1 VIAEDQRLVKKVSL
15 TVNGHPVQVV
25 ADPKQTVLLDLV
37 REDLGL
43 TGTKQS
49 CDRKGQCGTCMVL
62 VDGKAVLSCV
72 TKVAPLEGADVTT
85 IEGLGT
91 PDQPHLI
98 QQAFVLAGAVQCGF
112 CIPGMIVTAKELLDA
127 NPDPTRA
134 EIKRALRRN
143 LCRCTGYVKII
154 DAVQLAGRFLRG
166 EIAPADLLP
175 GPDAPPIGVSHPRP
189 SAMAKACGSAAFG
202 ADIRMPGALEVAV
215 VRSSYAHAVIRGI
228 DATAAE
234 AMPGVAGV
242 MTARDILGTNRL
254 KYTVADRPVLCDDKV
269 RTLGDA
275 VAIVAAETK
284 EQALAAV
291 EAVVVDYEPLPVLA
305 SPDDALA
312 EDAPRVHPDTPNLC
326 HSQPI
331 IKGDAAS
338 AFAAAAATVEARFR
352 TQINHQAPL
361 EPEVS
366 LAYMEG
372 EGEDAELV
380 VIGRSINIH
389 LAMASLQA
397 ALGWEAIRYEEAF
410 SGGQFGIKVEV
421 ITEGIAAAAALH
433 FRRPVRYVPS
443 LAESMLVTSKR
454 HPFDM
459 GIRLAADANGRLTA
473 LGMDI
478 TVDNGAYM
486 SLGIVILNRALH
498 MLTSSYYVPNIDVTS
513 RLVYT
518 NNPWGSA
525 ARGAGPPQ
533 THYAV
538 ECAID
543 MLAEKMGIDPLE
555 FRRRNSLKPGE
566 TKATGHVVREWPF
579 PGLCDA
585 IRPAYEEAHRAAAAH
600 AAEDPGNR
608 VRRGVGLGAAAF
620 GIAMPGDK
628 SIAAVELDPDDGATV
643 YVAAA
648 DPGEG
653 NDSMLNQLV
662 AHVLDLP
669 LAKVRL
675 RTRST
680 ADTTASG
687 PASGSRV
694 TYMIGGA
701 AGDAAQQLRAA
712 MEEEGART
720 HAAFVASRRPTRYVG
735 RRTTLETA
743 PLDPET
749 GQGPSFE
756 VQVFSVQMA
765 EVEVD
770 VETGEVRVLRLTSAA
785 DPGRVIHPQNVEG
798 QLQGGMDMGAG
809 FALREE
815 FVAGKTKDWVTFKF
829 PSIRYAMD
837 LQSIVVETPRE
848 LGTLGSVG
856 IGEMAMVSTAPA
868 IINAIRDACGAM
880 VFELPARP
888 ERVLAALA
896 AAGARAPAVAGTRSL
911 ASAGAPSTA
920 PADAR
925 PTVGAR

>member
-1 VIAEDQRLVKKVSL
+1 VKKVAL
-15 TVNGHPVQVV
+15 TVNAHPVQVV
-25 ADPKQTVLLDLV
+25 VDEKQAVLLDLV

-62 VDGKAVLSCV
+62 VNGKAVLSCI
-72 TKVAPLEGADVTT
+72 TKVAALEGAEVTT

-91 PDQPHLI
+91 PDRPNLV

-112 CIPGMIVTAKELLDA
+112 CIPGMIVTATELLEA
-127 NPDPTRA
+127 NPAPTRA
-134 EIKRALRRN
+134 EIGRALRRN

-175 GPDAPPIGVSHPRP
+175 GPDAPPLGVSHPRP
-189 SAMAKACGSAAFG
+189 SALAKACGTAAFG
-202 ADIRMPGALEVAV
+202 ADIRMPGALEIAV
-215 VRSSYAHAVIRGI
+215 VRSPHAHAVIRGI
-228 DATAAE
+228 DTAAAA

-242 MTARDILGTNRL
+242 MTAADIKGTNRI
-254 KYTVADRPVLCDDKV
+254 KYTVADRPIQCDDTV

-291 EAVVVDYEPLPVLA
+291 DAVIVDYEPLPVLA
-305 SPDDALA
+305 SPEAALA
-312 EDAPRVHPDTPNLC
+312 DGAPQIHPDLPNLC
-326 HSQPI
+326 YSQPI
-331 IKGDAAS
+331 VKGDVAS
-338 AFAAAAATVEARFR
+338 AFASAAAVVEGRFR

-366 LAYMEG
+366 LAYLEG

-389 LAMASLQA
+389 LALASLQA

-443 LAESMLVTSKR
+443 LAESMLATSKR

-459 GIRLAADANGRLTA
+459 GIRLAANAEGRLTA
-473 LGMDI
+473 LDMDI

-498 MLTSSYYVPNIDVTS
+498 MLTSSYFVPNIHVTS

-543 MLAEKMGIDPLE
+543 LLAEKMGIDPLE
-555 FRRRNSLKPGE
+555 FRRRNSLRPGD
-566 TKATGHVVREWPF
+566 TKATGHVVKEWPF
-579 PGLCDA
+579 PGLCDVL
-585 IRPAYEEAHRAAAAH
+585 RPKYEEARRAAAAH
-600 AAEDPGNR
+600 TGDG

-628 SIAAVELDPDDGATV
+628 SVAAIELDPDDGVTV

-653 NDSMLNQLV
+653 NDSMLTQLV
-662 AHVLDLP
+662 ASVLELP

-701 AGDAAQQLRAA
+701 AVDAAQQLRAA
-712 MEEEGART
+712 MDEAGART
-720 HAAFVASRRPTRYVG
+720 HAAFVAAGRPARYVG

-743 PLDPET
+743 PLDPVT

-765 EVEVD
+765 EVEVNTA
-770 VETGEVRVLRLTSAA
+770 TGEVKVVRLTSAA
-785 DPGRVIHPQNVEG
+785 DPGRVIHPLNVEG
-798 QLQGGMDMGAG
+798 QLEGGMDMGAG

-815 FVAGKTKDWVTFKF
+815 YVAGKTKDWVTFKF
-829 PSIRYAMD
+829 PNIRHAMD
-837 LQSIVVETPRE
+837 LETILVETPRE

-868 IINAIRDACGAM
+868 IVNAIRDACGAM
-880 VFELPARP
+880 VYELPATP
-888 ERVLAALA
+888 ERVRAALA
-896 AAGARAPAVAGTRSL
+896 AVDAKADGVAAGRHG
-911 ASAGAPSTA
+911 GM
-920 PADAR
+920 
-925 PTVGAR
+925 

>member
-1 VIAEDQRLVKKVSL
+1 MKKVAL
-15 TVNGHPVQVV
+15 TVNAHPVQVV
-25 ADPKQTVLLDLV
+25 VDEKQAVLLDLV

-62 VDGKAVLSCV
+62 VNGKAVLSCI
-72 TKVAPLEGADVTT
+72 TKVAALEGAEVTT

-91 PDQPHLI
+91 PDRPNLV

-112 CIPGMIVTAKELLDA
+112 CIPGMIVTATELLEA
-127 NPDPTRA
+127 NPAPTRA
-134 EIKRALRRN
+134 EIGRALRRN

-175 GPDAPPIGVSHPRP
+175 GPDAPPLGVSHPRP
-189 SAMAKACGSAAFG
+189 SALAKACGTAAFG
-202 ADIRMPGALEVAV
+202 ADIRMPGALEIAV
-215 VRSSYAHAVIRGI
+215 VRSPHAHAVIRGI
-228 DATAAE
+228 DTAAAA

-242 MTARDILGTNRL
+242 MTAADIKGTNRI
-254 KYTVADRPVLCDDKV
+254 KYTVADRPILCDDTV

-291 EAVVVDYEPLPVLA
+291 DAVVVDYELLPVLA
-305 SPDDALA
+305 SPEAALA
-312 EDAPRVHPDTPNLC
+312 DGAPQIHPDLPNLC
-326 HSQPI
+326 YSQPI
-331 IKGDAAS
+331 VKGDVAS
-338 AFAAAAATVEARFR
+338 AFASAAAVVEGRFR

-366 LAYMEG
+366 LAYLEG

-389 LAMASLQA
+389 LALASLQA

-443 LAESMLVTSKR
+443 LAESMLATSKR

-459 GIRLAADANGRLTA
+459 GIRLAANAEGRLTA
-473 LGMDI
+473 LDMDI

-498 MLTSSYYVPNIDVTS
+498 MLTSSYFVPNIHVTS

-543 MLAEKMGIDPLE
+543 LLAEKMGIDPLE
-555 FRRRNSLKPGE
+555 FRRRNSLRPGD
-566 TKATGHVVREWPF
+566 TKATGHVVKEWPF
-579 PGLCDA
+579 PGLCDVL
-585 IRPAYEEAHRAAAAH
+585 RPKYEEARRAAAAH
-600 AAEDPGNR
+600 TGDG

-628 SIAAVELDPDDGATV
+628 SVAAIELDPDDGVTV

-653 NDSMLNQLV
+653 NDSMLTQLV
-662 AHVLDLP
+662 ASVLELP

-701 AGDAAQQLRAA
+701 AVDAAQQLRAA
-712 MEEEGART
+712 MDEEGART
-720 HAAFVASRRPTRYVG
+720 HAAFVAAGRPARYVG

-743 PLDPET
+743 PLDPVT

-765 EVEVD
+765 EVEVNTA
-770 VETGEVRVLRLTSAA
+770 TGEVKVVRLTSAA
-785 DPGRVIHPQNVEG
+785 DPGRVIHPLNVEG
-798 QLQGGMDMGAG
+798 QLEGGMDMGAG

-815 FVAGKTKDWVTFKF
+815 YVAGKTKDWVTFKF
-829 PSIRYAMD
+829 PNIRHAMD
-837 LQSIVVETPRE
+837 LDTILVETPRE

-868 IINAIRDACGAM
+868 IVNAIRDACGAM
-880 VFELPARP
+880 VYELPATP
-888 ERVLAALA
+888 ERVRAALA
-896 AAGARAPAVAGTRSL
+896 AVDAKADGVAAGRHG
-911 ASAGAPSTA
+911 GM
-920 PADAR
+920 
-925 PTVGAR
+925 

>member
-1 VIAEDQRLVKKVSL
+1 VKKVAL
-15 TVNGHPVQVV
+15 TVNAHPVQVV
-25 ADPKQTVLLDLV
+25 VDEKQAVLLDLV

-62 VDGKAVLSCV
+62 VNGKAVLSCI
-72 TKVAPLEGADVTT
+72 TKVAALEGAEVTT

-91 PDQPHLI
+91 PDRPNLV

-112 CIPGMIVTAKELLDA
+112 CIPGMIVTATELLEA
-127 NPDPTRA
+127 NPAPTRA
-134 EIKRALRRN
+134 EIGRALRRN

-175 GPDAPPIGVSHPRP
+175 GPDAPPLGVSHPRP
-189 SAMAKACGSAAFG
+189 SALAKACGTAAFG
-202 ADIRMPGALEVAV
+202 ADIRMPGALEIAV
-215 VRSSYAHAVIRGI
+215 VRSPHAHAVIRGI
-228 DATAAE
+228 DTAAAA

-242 MTARDILGTNRL
+242 MTAADIKGTNRI
-254 KYTVADRPVLCDDKV
+254 KYTVADRPILCDDTV

-291 EAVVVDYEPLPVLA
+291 DAVVVDYELLPVLA
-305 SPDDALA
+305 SPEAALA
-312 EDAPRVHPDTPNLC
+312 DGAPQIHPDLPNLC
-326 HSQPI
+326 YSQPI
-331 IKGDAAS
+331 VKGDVAS
-338 AFAAAAATVEARFR
+338 AFASAAAVVEGRFR

-366 LAYMEG
+366 LAYLEG

-389 LAMASLQA
+389 LALASLQA

-443 LAESMLVTSKR
+443 LAESMLATSKR

-459 GIRLAADANGRLTA
+459 GIRLAANAEGRLTA
-473 LGMDI
+473 LDMDI

-498 MLTSSYYVPNIDVTS
+498 MLTSSYFVPNIHVTS

-543 MLAEKMGIDPLE
+543 LLAEKMGIDPLE
-555 FRRRNSLKPGE
+555 LRRRNSLRPGD
-566 TKATGHVVREWPF
+566 TKATGHVVKEWPF

-585 IRPAYEEAHRAAAAH
+585 LRPKYEEARRAAAAH
-600 AAEDPGNR
+600 TGDG

-628 SIAAVELDPDDGATV
+628 SVAAIELDPDDGVTV

-653 NDSMLNQLV
+653 NDSMLTQLV
-662 AHVLDLP
+662 ASVLELP

-701 AGDAAQQLRAA
+701 AVDAAQQLRAA
-712 MEEEGART
+712 MDEKGART
-720 HAAFVASRRPTRYVG
+720 HAAFVAAGRPARYVG

-743 PLDPET
+743 PLDPVT

-765 EVEVD
+765 EVEVNTA
-770 VETGEVRVLRLTSAA
+770 TGEVKVVRLTSAA
-785 DPGRVIHPQNVEG
+785 DPGRVIHPLNVEG
-798 QLQGGMDMGAG
+798 QLEGGMDMGAG

-815 FVAGKTKDWVTFKF
+815 YVAGKTKDWVTFKF
-829 PSIRYAMD
+829 PNIRHAMD
-837 LQSIVVETPRE
+837 LETILVETPRE

-868 IINAIRDACGAM
+868 IVNAIRDACGAM
-880 VFELPARP
+880 VYELPATP
-888 ERVLAALA
+888 ERVRAALA
-896 AAGARAPAVAGTRSL
+896 AVDAKADGVAAGRHG
-911 ASAGAPSTA
+911 GM
-920 PADAR
+920 
-925 PTVGAR
+925 

>member
-1 VIAEDQRLVKKVSL
+1 VKKVAL
-15 TVNGHPVQVV
+15 TVNAHPVQVV
-25 ADPKQTVLLDLV
+25 VDEKQAVLLDLV

-62 VDGKAVLSCV
+62 VNGKAVLSCI
-72 TKVAPLEGADVTT
+72 TKVAALEGAEVTT

-91 PDQPHLI
+91 PDRPNLV

-112 CIPGMIVTAKELLDA
+112 CIPGMIVTATELLEA
-127 NPDPTRA
+127 NPAPTRA
-134 EIKRALRRN
+134 EIGRALRRN

-175 GPDAPPIGVSHPRP
+175 GPDAPPLGVSHPRP
-189 SAMAKACGSAAFG
+189 SALAKACGTAAFG
-202 ADIRMPGALEVAV
+202 ADIRMPGALEIAV
-215 VRSSYAHAVIRGI
+215 VRSPHAHAVIRGI
-228 DATAAE
+228 DTAAAA

-242 MTARDILGTNRL
+242 MTAADIKGTNRI
-254 KYTVADRPVLCDDKV
+254 KYTVADRPILCDDTV

-291 EAVVVDYEPLPVLA
+291 DAVVVDYELLPVLA
-305 SPDDALA
+305 SPEAALA
-312 EDAPRVHPDTPNLC
+312 DGAPQIHPDLPNLC
-326 HSQPI
+326 YSQPI
-331 IKGDAAS
+331 VKGDVAS
-338 AFAAAAATVEARFR
+338 AFASAAAVVEGRFR

-366 LAYMEG
+366 LAYLEG

-389 LAMASLQA
+389 LALASLQA

-443 LAESMLVTSKR
+443 LAESMLATSKR

-459 GIRLAADANGRLTA
+459 GIRLAANAEGRLTA
-473 LGMDI
+473 LDMDI

-498 MLTSSYYVPNIDVTS
+498 MLTSSYFVPNIHVTS

-543 MLAEKMGIDPLE
+543 LLAEKMGIDPLE
-555 FRRRNSLKPGE
+555 FRRRNSLRPGD
-566 TKATGHVVREWPF
+566 TKATGHVVKEWPF

-585 IRPAYEEAHRAAAAH
+585 LRPKYEEARRAAAAH
-600 AAEDPGNR
+600 TGDG

-628 SIAAVELDPDDGATV
+628 SVAAIELDPDDGVTV

-653 NDSMLNQLV
+653 NDSMLTQLV
-662 AHVLDLP
+662 ASVLELP

-701 AGDAAQQLRAA
+701 AVDAAQQLRAA
-712 MEEEGART
+712 MDEEGART
-720 HAAFVASRRPTRYVG
+720 HAAFVAAGRPARYVG

-743 PLDPET
+743 PLDPVT

-765 EVEVD
+765 EVEVNTA
-770 VETGEVRVLRLTSAA
+770 TGEVKVVRLTSAA
-785 DPGRVIHPQNVEG
+785 DPGRVIHPLNVEG
-798 QLQGGMDMGAG
+798 QLEGGMDMGAG

-815 FVAGKTKDWVTFKF
+815 YVAGKTKDWVTFKF
-829 PSIRYAMD
+829 PNIRHAMD
-837 LQSIVVETPRE
+837 LDTILVETPRE

-868 IINAIRDACGAM
+868 IVNAIRDACGAM
-880 VFELPARP
+880 VYELPATP
-888 ERVLAALA
+888 ERVRAALA
-896 AAGARAPAVAGTRSL
+896 AVDAKADGVAAGRHG
-911 ASAGAPSTA
+911 GM
-920 PADAR
+920 
-925 PTVGAR
+925 

>member
-1 VIAEDQRLVKKVSL
+1 MKKVAL
-15 TVNGHPVQVV
+15 TVNAHPVQVV
-25 ADPKQTVLLDLV
+25 VDEKQAVLLDLV

-62 VDGKAVLSCV
+62 VNGKAVLSCI
-72 TKVAPLEGADVTT
+72 TKVAALEGAEVTT

-91 PDQPHLI
+91 PDRPNLV

-112 CIPGMIVTAKELLDA
+112 CIPGMIVTATELLEA
-127 NPDPTRA
+127 NPAPTRA
-134 EIKRALRRN
+134 EIGRALRRN

-175 GPDAPPIGVSHPRP
+175 GPDAPPLGVSHPRP
-189 SAMAKACGSAAFG
+189 SALAKACGTAAFG
-202 ADIRMPGALEVAV
+202 ADIRMPGALEIAV
-215 VRSSYAHAVIRGI
+215 VRSPHAHAVIRGI
-228 DATAAE
+228 DTAAAA

-242 MTARDILGTNRL
+242 MTAADIKGTNRI
-254 KYTVADRPVLCDDKV
+254 KYTVADRPILCDDTV

-291 EAVVVDYEPLPVLA
+291 DAVIVDYEPLPVLA
-305 SPDDALA
+305 SPEAALA
-312 EDAPRVHPDTPNLC
+312 DGAPQIHPDLPNLC
-326 HSQPI
+326 YSQPI
-331 IKGDAAS
+331 VKGDVAS
-338 AFAAAAATVEARFR
+338 AFASAAAVVEGRFR

-366 LAYMEG
+366 LAYLEG

-389 LAMASLQA
+389 LALASLQA

-443 LAESMLVTSKR
+443 LAESMLATSKR

-459 GIRLAADANGRLTA
+459 GIRLAANAEGRLTA
-473 LGMDI
+473 LDMDI

-498 MLTSSYYVPNIDVTS
+498 MLTSSYFVPNIHVTS

-543 MLAEKMGIDPLE
+543 LLAEKMGIDPLE
-555 FRRRNSLKPGE
+555 FRRRNSLRPGD
-566 TKATGHVVREWPF
+566 TKATGHVVKEWPF
-579 PGLCDA
+579 PGLCDVL
-585 IRPAYEEAHRAAAAH
+585 RPKYEEARRAAAAH
-600 AAEDPGNR
+600 TGDG

-628 SIAAVELDPDDGATV
+628 SVAAIELDPDDGVTV

-653 NDSMLNQLV
+653 NDSMLTQLV
-662 AHVLDLP
+662 ASVLELP

-701 AGDAAQQLRAA
+701 AVDAAQQLRAA
-712 MEEEGART
+712 MDEEGART
-720 HAAFVASRRPTRYVG
+720 HAAFVAAGRPARYVG

-743 PLDPET
+743 PLDPVT

-765 EVEVD
+765 EVEVNTA
-770 VETGEVRVLRLTSAA
+770 TGEVKVVRLTSAA
-785 DPGRVIHPQNVEG
+785 DPGRVIHPLNVEG
-798 QLQGGMDMGAG
+798 QLEGGMDMGAG

-815 FVAGKTKDWVTFKF
+815 YVAGKTKDWVTFKF
-829 PSIRYAMD
+829 PNIRHAMD
-837 LQSIVVETPRE
+837 LETILVETPRE

-868 IINAIRDACGAM
+868 IVNAIRDACGAM
-880 VFELPARP
+880 VYELPATP
-888 ERVLAALA
+888 ERVRAALA
-896 AAGARAPAVAGTRSL
+896 AVDAKADGVAAGRHG
-911 ASAGAPSTA
+911 GM
-920 PADAR
+920 
-925 PTVGAR
+925 

>member
-1 VIAEDQRLVKKVSL
+1 MKKVAL
-15 TVNGHPVQVV
+15 TVNAHPVQVV
-25 ADPKQTVLLDLV
+25 VDEKQAFLLDLV

-62 VDGKAVLSCV
+62 VNGKAVLSCI
-72 TKVAPLEGADVTT
+72 TKVAALEGAEVTT

-91 PDQPHLI
+91 PDRPNLV

-112 CIPGMIVTAKELLDA
+112 CIPGMIVTATELLEA
-127 NPDPTRA
+127 NPAPTRA
-134 EIKRALRRN
+134 EIGRALRRN

-175 GPDAPPIGVSHPRP
+175 GPDAPPLGVSHPRP
-189 SAMAKACGSAAFG
+189 SALAKACGTAAFG
-202 ADIRMPGALEVAV
+202 ADIRMPGALEIAV
-215 VRSSYAHAVIRGI
+215 VRSPHAHAVIRGI
-228 DATAAE
+228 DTAAAA

-242 MTARDILGTNRL
+242 MTAADIKGTNRI
-254 KYTVADRPVLCDDKV
+254 KYTVADRPILCDDKV

-291 EAVVVDYEPLPVLA
+291 DAVVVDYELLPVLA
-305 SPDDALA
+305 SPEAALA
-312 EDAPRVHPDTPNLC
+312 DGAPQIHPDLPNLC
-326 HSQPI
+326 YSQPI
-331 IKGDAAS
+331 VKGDAAS
-338 AFAAAAATVEARFR
+338 AFASAAAVVEGRFR

-366 LAYMEG
+366 LAYLEG

-389 LAMASLQA
+389 LALASLQA

-443 LAESMLVTSKR
+443 LAESMLATSKR

-459 GIRLAADANGRLTA
+459 GIRLAANAEGRLTA
-473 LGMDI
+473 LDMDI

-498 MLTSSYYVPNIDVTS
+498 MLTSSYFVPNILVTS

-543 MLAEKMGIDPLE
+543 LLAEKMGIDPLE
-555 FRRRNSLKPGE
+555 FRRRNSLRPGD
-566 TKATGHVVREWPF
+566 TKATGHVVKEWPF

-585 IRPAYEEAHRAAAAH
+585 LRPRYEEARRAAAAH
-600 AAEDPGNR
+600 AGDG
-608 VRRGVGLGAAAF
+608 VRHGVGLGAAAF

-628 SIAAVELDPDDGATV
+628 SVAAIELDPDDGVTV

-653 NDSMLNQLV
+653 NDSMLTQLV
-662 AHVLDLP
+662 ASVLELP

-701 AGDAAQQLRAA
+701 AVDAAQQLRAA
-712 MEEEGART
+712 MDEEGART
-720 HAAFVASRRPTRYVG
+720 HAAFVAAGRPARYVG

-743 PLDPET
+743 PLDPVT

-765 EVEVD
+765 EVEVNTA
-770 VETGEVRVLRLTSAA
+770 TGEVKVVRLTSAA
-785 DPGRVIHPQNVEG
+785 DPGRVIHPLNVEG
-798 QLQGGMDMGAG
+798 QLEGGMDMGAG

-815 FVAGKTKDWVTFKF
+815 YVAGKTKDWVTFKF
-829 PSIRYAMD
+829 PNIRHAMD
-837 LQSIVVETPRE
+837 LETILVETPRQ

-868 IINAIRDACGAM
+868 IVNAIRDACGAM
-880 VFELPARP
+880 VYELPATP
-888 ERVLAALA
+888 ERVRAALA
-896 AAGARAPAVAGTRSL
+896 AVDAKADGVAAGRHG
-911 ASAGAPSTA
+911 GM
-920 PADAR
+920 
-925 PTVGAR
+925 

>member
-1 VIAEDQRLVKKVSL
+1 MKKVAF
-15 TVNGHPVQVV
+15 TVNSRPLRVV
-25 ADPKQTVLLDLV
+25 ADEKQTMLLDVL
-37 REDLGL
+37 RDDLSL
-43 TGTKQS
+43 TGAKQS

-62 VDGKAVLSCV
+62 VDGTAVLSCI
-72 TKVAPLEGADVTT
+72 TKVAALEGAEVTT

-91 PDQPHLI
+91 PDHPHLI

-112 CIPGMIVTAKELLDA
+112 CIPGMIVTAAELLEA
-127 NPDPTRA
+127 NPSPTRA
-134 EIKRALRRN
+134 EIRRTLRRN

-154 DAVQLAGRFLRG
+154 DAIQLAGRFIRG
-166 EIAPADLLP
+166 EVAPADLTP
-175 GPDAPPIGVSHPRP
+175 APDAPMIGVSHPRP
-189 SAMAKACGSAAFG
+189 SAMAKACGTAPFG
-202 ADIRMPGALEVAV
+202 ADIRMPGALELAV
-215 VRSSYAHAVIRGI
+215 VRSPHPHARIRAI
-228 DATAAE
+228 DTTAAE

-242 MTARDILGTNRL
+242 MTAKDIRGTNRI
-254 KYTVADRPVLCDDKV
+254 KYTVADRPVLCDDTV
-269 RTLGDA
+269 RTLGDP
-275 VAIVAAETK
+275 VAIVAAATRD
-284 EQALAAV
+284 QALAAV
-291 EAVVVDYEPLPVLA
+291 EAVVVDYEPLPALL
-305 SPDDALA
+305 SPEAALA
-312 EDAPRVHPDTPNLC
+312 EDAPQVHPDTPNLC
-326 HSQPI
+326 YRQPI
-331 IKGDAAS
+331 VKGDAAS
-338 AFAAAAATVEARFR
+338 AFAEAAAVVEARFR
-352 TQINHQAPL
+352 TQSVHQAPL

-366 LAYMEG
+366 LAYLDG

-380 VIGRSINIH
+380 LIGRSINIH
-389 LAMASLQA
+389 LAVSSLQA
-397 ALGWEAIRYEEAF
+397 ALGWEAIRYEEPF

-421 ITEGIAAAAALH
+421 ITEGIAGAAAIH
-433 FRRPVRYVPS
+433 FGRAVRYVPS
-443 LAESMLVTSKR
+443 LAESMLATSKR

-459 GIRLAADANGRLTA
+459 AIRLAADADGRLSA
-473 LGMDI
+473 LAMDI

-498 MLTSSYYVPNIDVTS
+498 MLTSSYSVPNIDVTS

-555 FRRRNSLKPGE
+555 FRRRNALRPGE

-579 PGLCDA
+579 PALCDVN
-585 IRPAYEEAHRAAAAH
+585 RPRYEAARRRASDAS
-600 AAEDPGNR
+600 AEG

-628 SIAAVELDPDDGATV
+628 SIAAIELDPDDGVTL

-653 NDSMLNQLV
+653 NDSMLSQLV

-669 LAKVRL
+669 IARVRL
-675 RTRST
+675 HTRST

-701 AGDAAQQLRAA
+701 AVDAAQQLRAA
-712 MEEEGART
+712 MEAQGART
-720 HAAFVASRRPTRYVG
+720 HAAFVAAGRPTRYVG

-743 PLDPET
+743 PLDPAT

-756 VQVFSVQMA
+756 VEVFSVQMA

-770 VETGEVRVLRLTSAA
+770 TKTGEVRLLRLTSAA
-785 DPGRVIHPQNVEG
+785 DPGTVIHPLNVEG

-815 FVAGKTKDWVTFKF
+815 YVAGKTKDWVTFKF
-829 PSIRYAMD
+829 PSIRHAVDMET
-837 LQSIVVETPRE
+837 IVVETPRE

-868 IINAIRDACGAM
+868 IVNAIRDACGAM
-880 VFELPARP
+880 VFELPATP
-888 ERVLAALA
+888 ERVKAALA
-896 AAGARAPAVAGTRSL
+896 AAEAPLVGSGA
-911 ASAGAPSTA
+911 
-920 PADAR
+920 
-925 PTVGAR
+925 

>member
-1 VIAEDQRLVKKVSL
+1 MKKVAL
-15 TVNGHPVQVV
+15 TVNGRPVEVV
-25 ADPKQTVLLDLV
+25 ADEKQTVLLDLV

-62 VDGKAVLSCV
+62 VDGKAVLSCI
-72 TKVAPLEGADVTT
+72 TKVAALEGADVAT

-91 PDQPHLI
+91 PDRPNLV
-98 QQAFVLAGAVQCGF
+98 QQAFVLSGAVQCGF
-112 CIPGMIVTAKELLDA
+112 CIPGMIVTATELLEA
-127 NPDPTRA
+127 NPSPTRA
-134 EIKRALRRN
+134 EIRRALRRN
-143 LCRCTGYVKII
+143 LCRCTGYKKII
-154 DAVQLAGRFLRG
+154 DAIQLAGRFIRG

-175 GPDAPPIGVSHPRP
+175 AADAPALGVSHPRP
-189 SAMAKACGSAAFG
+189 SAMAKACGTARFG
-202 ADIRMPGALEVAV
+202 ADIRMPGALELAV
-215 VRSSYAHAVIRGI
+215 VRSPHHHARILGV
-228 DATAAE
+228 DTSAA
-234 AMPGVAGV
+234 ASMPGVAGV
-242 MTARDILGTNRL
+242 MTAQDIRGTNRI

-269 RTLGDA
+269 RTLGDP
-275 VAIVAAETK
+275 VAIVAAATRD
-284 EQALAAV
+284 QALAAAD
-291 EAVVVDYEPLPVLA
+291 AVVVDYEPLPALL
-305 SPDDALA
+305 SPDAALA
-312 EDAPRVHPDTPNLC
+312 DDAPQIHPDTPNLC
-326 HSQPI
+326 HRQPV

-338 AFAAAAATVEARFR
+338 AFASAAAVVEGRFK
-352 TQINHQAPL
+352 TQIVHQAPL

-366 LAYMEG
+366 LAYMDG

-389 LAMASLQA
+389 LAMDSLQT
-397 ALGWEAIRYEEAF
+397 ALGWEAIRYEEPF

-421 ITEGIAAAAALH
+421 ITEPIAAAAALH
-433 FRRPVRYVPS
+433 FGQAVRYVPS
-443 LAESMLVTSKR
+443 MAESMLATSKR

-459 GIRLAADANGRLTA
+459 DIRLAADEDGRLTA

-486 SLGIVILNRALH
+486 SLGIVILRRALH
-498 MLTSSYYVPNIDVTS
+498 MLTSSYYVPNIEVTS

-533 THYAV
+533 AHYAV

-555 FRRRNSLKPGE
+555 FRRRNALKPGE
-566 TKATGHVVREWPF
+566 TKATGHVATEWPF
-579 PGLCDA
+579 PGLVDA
-585 IRPAYEEAHRAAAAH
+585 IQPAYETARAEAAH
-600 AAEDPGNR
+600 ANAEASNGF
-608 VRRGVGLGAAAF
+608 RRGVGFGAAAF

-628 SIAAVELDPDDGATV
+628 SMAAIELDPDDGVTV

-653 NDSMLNQLV
+653 NDSMLSQLV

-669 LAKVRL
+669 LGKVRL

-701 AGDAAQQLRAA
+701 AVDAAQQLRAA
-712 MEEEGART
+712 MDDLGART
-720 HAAFVASRRPTRYVG
+720 HAAFVAAERETRYVG

-756 VQVFSVQMA
+756 VQVFSIQMA

-770 VETGEVRVLRLTSAA
+770 TSTGEVKVVRLTSAA
-785 DPGRVIHPQNVEG
+785 DPGRVIHPLNVEG
-798 QLQGGMDMGAG
+798 QLEGGMDMGAG

-815 FVAGKTKDWVTFKF
+815 YVAGKTRDYVTFKF
-829 PSIRYAMD
+829 PNIRHAMD
-837 LQSIVVETPRE
+837 LESIIVETPRE

-856 IGEMAMVSTAPA
+856 VGEMAMVSTAPA
-868 IINAIRDACGAM
+868 IVNAIRDACGAM
-880 VFELPARP
+880 VFELPATP
-888 ERVLAALA
+888 ERVKAALA
-896 AAGARAPAVAGTRSL
+896 VAERPLVGSGA
-911 ASAGAPSTA
+911 
-920 PADAR
+920 
-925 PTVGAR
+925 

>member
-1 VIAEDQRLVKKVSL
+1 MKKVAL
-15 TVNGHPVQVV
+15 TVNAHPVQVV
-25 ADPKQTVLLDLV
+25 VDEKQAVLLDLV

-62 VDGKAVLSCV
+62 VNGKAVLSCI
-72 TKVAPLEGADVTT
+72 TKVAALEGAEVTT
-85 IEGLGT
+85 IEGLGA
-91 PDQPHLI
+91 PDRPNLV

-112 CIPGMIVTAKELLDA
+112 CIPGMIVTATELLEA
-127 NPDPTRA
+127 NPAPTRA
-134 EIKRALRRN
+134 EIGRALRRN

-175 GPDAPPIGVSHPRP
+175 GPDAPPLGVSHPRP
-189 SAMAKACGSAAFG
+189 SALAKACGTAAFG
-202 ADIRMPGALEVAV
+202 ADIRMPGALEIAV
-215 VRSSYAHAVIRGI
+215 VRSPHAHAVIRGI
-228 DATAAE
+228 DTAAAA

-242 MTARDILGTNRL
+242 MTAADIKGTNRI
-254 KYTVADRPVLCDDKV
+254 KYTVADRPILCDDTV

-291 EAVVVDYEPLPVLA
+291 DAVIVDYEPLPVLA
-305 SPDDALA
+305 SPEAALA
-312 EDAPRVHPDTPNLC
+312 DGAPQIHPDLPNLC
-326 HSQPI
+326 YSQPI
-331 IKGDAAS
+331 VKGDVAS
-338 AFAAAAATVEARFR
+338 AFASAAAVVEGRFR

-366 LAYMEG
+366 LAYLEG

-389 LAMASLQA
+389 LALASLQA

-443 LAESMLVTSKR
+443 LAESMLATSKR

-459 GIRLAADANGRLTA
+459 GIRLAANAEGRLTA
-473 LGMDI
+473 LDMDI

-498 MLTSSYYVPNIDVTS
+498 MLTSSYFVPNIHVTS

-518 NNPWGSA
+518 NSPWGSA

-543 MLAEKMGIDPLE
+543 LLAEKMGIDPLE
-555 FRRRNSLKPGE
+555 FRRRNSLRPGD
-566 TKATGHVVREWPF
+566 TKATGHVVKEWPF
-579 PGLCDA
+579 PGLCDVL
-585 IRPAYEEAHRAAAAH
+585 RPKYEEARRAAAAH
-600 AAEDPGNR
+600 TGDG

-628 SIAAVELDPDDGATV
+628 SVAAIELDPDDGVTV

-653 NDSMLNQLV
+653 NDSMLTQLV
-662 AHVLDLP
+662 ASVLELP

-701 AGDAAQQLRAA
+701 AVDAAQQLRAA
-712 MEEEGART
+712 MDEEGART
-720 HAAFVASRRPTRYVG
+720 HAAFVAAGRPARYVG

-743 PLDPET
+743 PLDPVT

-765 EVEVD
+765 EVEVNTA
-770 VETGEVRVLRLTSAA
+770 TGEVKVVRLTSAA
-785 DPGRVIHPQNVEG
+785 DPGRVIHPLNVEG
-798 QLQGGMDMGAG
+798 QLEGGMDMGAG

-815 FVAGKTKDWVTFKF
+815 YVAGKTKDWVTFKF
-829 PSIRYAMD
+829 PNIRHAMD
-837 LQSIVVETPRE
+837 LETILVETPRE

-868 IINAIRDACGAM
+868 IVNAIRDACGAM
-880 VFELPARP
+880 VYELPATP
-888 ERVLAALA
+888 ERVRAALA
-896 AAGARAPAVAGTRSL
+896 AVDAKADGVAAGRHG
-911 ASAGAPSTA
+911 GM
-920 PADAR
+920 
-925 PTVGAR
+925 

>member
-1 VIAEDQRLVKKVSL
+1 MKKVAL
-15 TVNGHPVQVV
+15 TVNAHPVQVV
-25 ADPKQTVLLDLV
+25 VDEKQAVLLDLV

-62 VDGKAVLSCV
+62 VNGKAVLSCI
-72 TKVAPLEGADVTT
+72 TKVAALEGAEVTT

-91 PDQPHLI
+91 PDRPNLV

-112 CIPGMIVTAKELLDA
+112 CIPGMIVTATELLEA
-127 NPDPTRA
+127 NPAPTRA
-134 EIKRALRRN
+134 EIGRALRRN

-175 GPDAPPIGVSHPRP
+175 GPDAPPLGVSHPRP
-189 SAMAKACGSAAFG
+189 SALAKACGTAAFG
-202 ADIRMPGALEVAV
+202 ADIRMPGALEIAV
-215 VRSSYAHAVIRGI
+215 VRSPHAHAVIRGI
-228 DATAAE
+228 DTAAAA

-242 MTARDILGTNRL
+242 MTAADIKGTNRI
-254 KYTVADRPVLCDDKV
+254 KYTVADRPILCDDTV

-291 EAVVVDYEPLPVLA
+291 DAVVVDYEPLPVLA
-305 SPDDALA
+305 SPEAALA
-312 EDAPRVHPDTPNLC
+312 DGAPRIHPDLPNLC
-326 HSQPI
+326 YSQPI
-331 IKGDAAS
+331 VKGDAAS
-338 AFAAAAATVEARFR
+338 AFASAAAVVEGRFR

-389 LAMASLQA
+389 LALASLQA

-443 LAESMLVTSKR
+443 LAESMLATSKR

-459 GIRLAADANGRLTA
+459 GIRLAANAEGRLTA
-473 LGMDI
+473 LDMDI

-498 MLTSSYYVPNIDVTS
+498 MLTSSYFVPNIHVTS

-543 MLAEKMGIDPLE
+543 LLAEKMGIDPLE
-555 FRRRNSLKPGE
+555 FRRRNSLQPGE
-566 TKATGHVVREWPF
+566 TKATGHIVKEWPF

-585 IRPAYEEAHRAAAAH
+585 LRPRYEEARRAAAAH
-600 AAEDPGNR
+600 AGDG
-608 VRRGVGLGAAAF
+608 VRHGVGLGAAAF

-628 SIAAVELDPDDGATV
+628 SVAAIELDPDDGVTV

-653 NDSMLNQLV
+653 NDSMLTQLV
-662 AHVLDLP
+662 ASVLELP

-701 AGDAAQQLRAA
+701 AVAAAQQLRAA
-712 MEEEGART
+712 MDEAGART
-720 HAAFVASRRPTRYVG
+720 HAAFVAAGRPARYVG

-743 PLDPET
+743 PLDPVT

-765 EVEVD
+765 EVEVNTA
-770 VETGEVRVLRLTSAA
+770 TGEVKVVRLTSAA
-785 DPGRVIHPQNVEG
+785 DPGRVIHPLNVEG
-798 QLQGGMDMGAG
+798 QLEGGMDMGAG

-815 FVAGKTKDWVTFKF
+815 YVAGKTRDWVTFKF
-829 PSIRYAMD
+829 PNIRHAMD
-837 LQSIVVETPRE
+837 LETILVETPRQ

-868 IINAIRDACGAM
+868 IVNAIRDACGAM
-880 VFELPARP
+880 VYELPATP
-888 ERVLAALA
+888 ERVRAALA
-896 AAGARAPAVAGTRSL
+896 AVDAKAGEVAAGRRSGT
-911 ASAGAPSTA
+911 
-920 PADAR
+920 
-925 PTVGAR
+925 

>member
-1 VIAEDQRLVKKVSL
+1 MARGPFVEGTRRPGTTRAAGIVGRPWIAEDQRLVKKVAL
-15 TVNGHPVQVV
+15 TVNGRPVQVV
-25 ADPKQTVLLDLV
+25 ADEKQAVLLDLV

-43 TGTKQS
+43 TGAKQS

-72 TKVAPLEGADVTT
+72 TKVAALDGADVTT

-91 PDQPHLI
+91 PDRPHLI

-112 CIPGMIVTAKELLDA
+112 CIPGMVLTAKELLDA

-134 EIKRALRRN
+134 EVKRALRRN

-166 EIAPADLLP
+166 EITPGDLLP
-175 GPDAPPIGVSHPRP
+175 GPDAPPLGVSHPRP
-189 SAMAKACGSAAFG
+189 SAMAKACGTAAFG
-202 ADIRMPGALEVAV
+202 ADIRMPGALEIAV
-215 VRSSYAHAVIRGI
+215 VRSPHAHALIRGI
-228 DATAAE
+228 DTTAAA

-242 MTARDILGTNRL
+242 MTAADIKGTNRI

-291 EAVVVDYEPLPVLA
+291 DAVVVDYEPLPVLA
-305 SPDDALA
+305 SPADALA
-312 EDAPRVHPDTPNLC
+312 EGAPQVHPDLPNLC
-326 HSQPI
+326 YSQPI
-331 IKGDAAS
+331 VKGDAAA
-338 AFAAAAATVEARFR
+338 AFASAAAVVEGRFR

-366 LAYMEG
+366 LAYMDG

-380 VIGRSINIH
+380 IIGRSINIH

-443 LAESMLVTSKR
+443 LAESMLITSKR

-459 GIRLAADANGRLTA
+459 GIRLAADADGRLTA

-498 MLTSSYYVPNIDVTS
+498 MLTSSYFVPNIDVTS

-543 MLAEKMGIDPLE
+543 LLAEKMGIDPLE
-555 FRRRNSLKPGE
+555 FRRRNSLLPGQ
-566 TKATGHVVREWPF
+566 TKATGAVVKEWPF

-585 IRPAYEEAHRAAAAH
+585 LRPRYEEARREAATYAAAH
-600 AAEDPGNR
+600 DGNGI
-608 VRRGVGLGAAAF
+608 RRGVGLGAAAF

-653 NDSMLNQLV
+653 NDSMLSQLV
-662 AHVLDLP
+662 ASVLDLP

-675 RTRST
+675 
-680 ADTTASG
+680 ADPQHGRHHRVRPGIGEPRHLHDRRGRRGRG
-687 PASGSRV
+687 PAAP
-694 TYMIGGA
+694 GGHGRGGRPHARRLRRLRPSDPLRRPADDPGDGAARPGDRPGPLVRGPGLLRPDGRGRGRHRDRRGEGDPAHVGRRPGPGHPPAERRGPAGRRDGHGRRLRPAGGVRRREDEGLGHLQVPQHPLRHGPAVDRRRDAARARDPGVGRHRRDGHGLHGAGHRERHPRRLRRDGLRA
-701 AGDAAQQLRAA
+701 AGDA
-712 MEEEGART
+712 G
-720 HAAFVASRRPTRYVG
+720 
-735 RRTTLETA
+735 
-743 PLDPET
+743 
-749 GQGPSFE
+749 
-756 VQVFSVQMA
+756 
-765 EVEVD
+765 
-770 VETGEVRVLRLTSAA
+770 
-785 DPGRVIHPQNVEG
+785 
-798 QLQGGMDMGAG
+798 
-809 FALREE
+809 
-815 FVAGKTKDWVTFKF
+815 
-829 PSIRYAMD
+829 
-837 LQSIVVETPRE
+837 PRE
-848 LGTLGSVG
+848 GGPG
-856 IGEMAMVSTAPA
+856 G
-868 IINAIRDACGAM
+868 G
-880 VFELPARP
+880 
-888 ERVLAALA
+888 
-896 AAGARAPAVAGTRSL
+896 GG
-911 ASAGAPSTA
+911 
-920 PADAR
+920 
-925 PTVGAR
+925 

>member
-1 VIAEDQRLVKKVSL
+1 MKKVAL
-15 TVNGHPVQVV
+15 TVNAHPVQVV
-25 ADPKQTVLLDLV
+25 VDEKQAVLLDLV

-62 VDGKAVLSCV
+62 VNGKAVLSCI
-72 TKVAPLEGADVTT
+72 TKVAALEGAEVTT

-91 PDQPHLI
+91 PDRPNLV

-112 CIPGMIVTAKELLDA
+112 CIPGMIVTATELLEA
-127 NPDPTRA
+127 NPAPTRA
-134 EIKRALRRN
+134 EIGRALRRN

-175 GPDAPPIGVSHPRP
+175 GPDAPPLGVSHPRP
-189 SAMAKACGSAAFG
+189 SALAKACGTAAFG
-202 ADIRMPGALEVAV
+202 ADIRMPGALEIAV
-215 VRSSYAHAVIRGI
+215 VRSPHAHAVIRGI
-228 DATAAE
+228 DTAAAA

-242 MTARDILGTNRL
+242 MTAADIKGTNRI
-254 KYTVADRPVLCDDKV
+254 KYTVADRPILCDDTV

-291 EAVVVDYEPLPVLA
+291 DAVVVDYEPLPVLA
-305 SPDDALA
+305 SPEAALA
-312 EDAPRVHPDTPNLC
+312 DGAPQIHPDLPNLC
-326 HSQPI
+326 YSQPI
-331 IKGDAAS
+331 VKGDVAS
-338 AFAAAAATVEARFR
+338 AFASAAAVVEGRFR

-366 LAYMEG
+366 LAYLEG

-389 LAMASLQA
+389 LALASLQA

-443 LAESMLVTSKR
+443 LAESMLATSKR

-459 GIRLAADANGRLTA
+459 GIRLAANAEGRLTA
-473 LGMDI
+473 LDMDI

-498 MLTSSYYVPNIDVTS
+498 MLTSSYFVPNIHVTS

-543 MLAEKMGIDPLE
+543 LLAEKMGIDPLE
-555 FRRRNSLKPGE
+555 FRRRNSLRPGD
-566 TKATGHVVREWPF
+566 TKATGHVVKEWPF

-585 IRPAYEEAHRAAAAH
+585 LRPKYEEARRAAAAH
-600 AAEDPGNR
+600 TGDG

-628 SIAAVELDPDDGATV
+628 SVAAIELDPDDGVTV

-653 NDSMLNQLV
+653 NDSMLTQLV
-662 AHVLDLP
+662 ASVLELP

-701 AGDAAQQLRAA
+701 AVDAAQQLRAA
-712 MEEEGART
+712 MDEEGART
-720 HAAFVASRRPTRYVG
+720 HAAFVAAGRPARYVG

-743 PLDPET
+743 PLDPVT

-765 EVEVD
+765 EVEVNTA
-770 VETGEVRVLRLTSAA
+770 TGEVKVVRLTSAA
-785 DPGRVIHPQNVEG
+785 DPGRVIHPLNVEG
-798 QLQGGMDMGAG
+798 QLEGGMDMGAG

-815 FVAGKTKDWVTFKF
+815 YVAGKTKDWVTFKF
-829 PSIRYAMD
+829 PNIRHAMD
-837 LQSIVVETPRE
+837 LETILVETPRE

-868 IINAIRDACGAM
+868 IVNAIRDACGAM
-880 VFELPARP
+880 VYELPATP
-888 ERVLAALA
+888 ERVRAALA
-896 AAGARAPAVAGTRSL
+896 AVDAKADGVAAGRHG
-911 ASAGAPSTA
+911 GM
-920 PADAR
+920 
-925 PTVGAR
+925 

>member
-1 VIAEDQRLVKKVSL
+1 MKKVAL
-15 TVNGHPVQVV
+15 TVNAHPVQVV
-25 ADPKQTVLLDLV
+25 VDEKQAVLLDLV

-62 VDGKAVLSCV
+62 VNGKAVLSCI
-72 TKVAPLEGADVTT
+72 TKVAALEGAEVTT

-91 PDQPHLI
+91 PDRPNLV

-112 CIPGMIVTAKELLDA
+112 CIPGMIVTATELLEA
-127 NPDPTRA
+127 NPAPTRA
-134 EIKRALRRN
+134 EIGRALRRN

-175 GPDAPPIGVSHPRP
+175 GPDAPPLGVSHPRP
-189 SAMAKACGSAAFG
+189 SALAKACGTAAFG
-202 ADIRMPGALEVAV
+202 ADIRMPGALEIAV
-215 VRSSYAHAVIRGI
+215 VRSPHAHAVIRGI
-228 DATAAE
+228 DTAAAA

-242 MTARDILGTNRL
+242 MTAADIKGTNRI
-254 KYTVADRPVLCDDKV
+254 KYTVADRPILCDDTV

-291 EAVVVDYEPLPVLA
+291 DAVVVDYELLPVLA
-305 SPDDALA
+305 SPEAALA
-312 EDAPRVHPDTPNLC
+312 DGAPQIHPDLPNLC
-326 HSQPI
+326 YSQPI
-331 IKGDAAS
+331 VKGDVAS
-338 AFAAAAATVEARFR
+338 AFASAAAVVEGRFR

-366 LAYMEG
+366 LAYLEG

-389 LAMASLQA
+389 LALASLQA

-443 LAESMLVTSKR
+443 LAESMLATSKR

-459 GIRLAADANGRLTA
+459 GIRLAANAEGRLTA
-473 LGMDI
+473 LDMDI

-498 MLTSSYYVPNIDVTS
+498 MLTSSYFVPNIHVTS

-543 MLAEKMGIDPLE
+543 LLAEKMGIDPLE
-555 FRRRNSLKPGE
+555 FRRRNSLRPGD
-566 TKATGHVVREWPF
+566 TKATGHVVKEWPF
-579 PGLCDA
+579 PGLCDVL
-585 IRPAYEEAHRAAAAH
+585 RPKYEEARRAAAAH
-600 AAEDPGNR
+600 TGDG

-628 SIAAVELDPDDGATV
+628 SVAAIELDPDDGVTV

-653 NDSMLNQLV
+653 NDSMLTQLV
-662 AHVLDLP
+662 ASVLELP

-701 AGDAAQQLRAA
+701 AVDAAQQLRAA
-712 MEEEGART
+712 MDEAGART
-720 HAAFVASRRPTRYVG
+720 HAAFVAAGRPARYVG

-743 PLDPET
+743 PLDPVT

-765 EVEVD
+765 EVEVNTA
-770 VETGEVRVLRLTSAA
+770 TGEVKVVRLTSAA
-785 DPGRVIHPQNVEG
+785 DPGRVIHPLNVEG
-798 QLQGGMDMGAG
+798 QLEGGMDMGAG

-815 FVAGKTKDWVTFKF
+815 YVAGKTKDWVTFKF
-829 PSIRYAMD
+829 PNIRHAMD
-837 LQSIVVETPRE
+837 LETILVETPRE

-868 IINAIRDACGAM
+868 IVNAIRDACGAM
-880 VFELPARP
+880 VYELPATP
-888 ERVLAALA
+888 ERVRAALA
-896 AAGARAPAVAGTRSL
+896 AVDAKADGVAAGRHG
-911 ASAGAPSTA
+911 GM
-920 PADAR
+920 
-925 PTVGAR
+925 

>member
-1 VIAEDQRLVKKVSL
+1 MKKVAL
-15 TVNGHPVQVV
+15 TVNAHPVQVV
-25 ADPKQTVLLDLV
+25 VDEKQAVLLDLV

-62 VDGKAVLSCV
+62 VNGKAVLSCI
-72 TKVAPLEGADVTT
+72 TKVAALEGAEVTT

-91 PDQPHLI
+91 PDRPNLV

-112 CIPGMIVTAKELLDA
+112 CIPGMIVTATELLEA
-127 NPDPTRA
+127 NPAPTRA
-134 EIKRALRRN
+134 EIGRALRRN

-175 GPDAPPIGVSHPRP
+175 GPDAPPLGVSHPRP
-189 SAMAKACGSAAFG
+189 SALAKACGTAAFG
-202 ADIRMPGALEVAV
+202 ADIRMPGALEIAV
-215 VRSSYAHAVIRGI
+215 VRSPHAHAVIRGI
-228 DATAAE
+228 DTAAAA

-242 MTARDILGTNRL
+242 MTAADIKGTNRI
-254 KYTVADRPVLCDDKV
+254 KYTVADRPILCDDTV

-291 EAVVVDYEPLPVLA
+291 DAVVVDYELLPVLA
-305 SPDDALA
+305 SPEAALA
-312 EDAPRVHPDTPNLC
+312 DGAPQIHPDLPNLC
-326 HSQPI
+326 YSQPI
-331 IKGDAAS
+331 VKGDVAS
-338 AFAAAAATVEARFR
+338 AFASAAAVVEGRFR

-366 LAYMEG
+366 LAYLEG

-389 LAMASLQA
+389 LALASLQA

-443 LAESMLVTSKR
+443 LAESMLATSKR

-459 GIRLAADANGRLTA
+459 GIRLAANAEGRLTA
-473 LGMDI
+473 LDMDI

-498 MLTSSYYVPNIDVTS
+498 MLTSSYFVPNIHVTS

-543 MLAEKMGIDPLE
+543 LLAEKMGIDPLE
-555 FRRRNSLKPGE
+555 FRRRNSLRPGD
-566 TKATGHVVREWPF
+566 TKATGHVVKEWPF

-585 IRPAYEEAHRAAAAH
+585 LRPKYEEARRAAAAH
-600 AAEDPGNR
+600 TGDG

-628 SIAAVELDPDDGATV
+628 SVAAIELDPDDGVTV

-653 NDSMLNQLV
+653 NDSMLTQLV
-662 AHVLDLP
+662 ASVLELP

-701 AGDAAQQLRAA
+701 AVDAAQQLRAA
-712 MEEEGART
+712 MDEEGART
-720 HAAFVASRRPTRYVG
+720 HAAFVAAGRPARYVG

-743 PLDPET
+743 PLDPVT

-765 EVEVD
+765 EVEVNTA
-770 VETGEVRVLRLTSAA
+770 TGEVKVVRLTSAA
-785 DPGRVIHPQNVEG
+785 DPGRVIHPLNVEG
-798 QLQGGMDMGAG
+798 QLEGGMDMGAG

-815 FVAGKTKDWVTFKF
+815 YVAGKTKDWVTFKF
-829 PSIRYAMD
+829 PNIRHAMD
-837 LQSIVVETPRE
+837 LETILVETPRQ

-868 IINAIRDACGAM
+868 IVNAIRDACGAM
-880 VFELPARP
+880 VYELPATP
-888 ERVLAALA
+888 ERVRAALA
-896 AAGARAPAVAGTRSL
+896 AVDAKADGVAAGRHG
-911 ASAGAPSTA
+911 GM
-920 PADAR
+920 
-925 PTVGAR
+925 

>member
-1 VIAEDQRLVKKVSL
+1 MKKVAL
-15 TVNGHPVQVV
+15 TVNAHPVQVV
-25 ADPKQTVLLDLV
+25 VDEKQAVLLDLV

-62 VDGKAVLSCV
+62 VNGKAVLSCI
-72 TKVAPLEGADVTT
+72 TKVAALEGAEVTT

-91 PDQPHLI
+91 PDRPNLV

-112 CIPGMIVTAKELLDA
+112 CIPGMIVTATELLEA
-127 NPDPTRA
+127 NPAPTRA
-134 EIKRALRRN
+134 EIGRALRRN

-175 GPDAPPIGVSHPRP
+175 GPDAPPLGVSHPRP
-189 SAMAKACGSAAFG
+189 SALAKACGTAAFG
-202 ADIRMPGALEVAV
+202 ADIRMPGALEIAV
-215 VRSSYAHAVIRGI
+215 VRSPHAHAVIRGI
-228 DATAAE
+228 DTAAAA

-242 MTARDILGTNRL
+242 MTAADIKGTNRI
-254 KYTVADRPVLCDDKV
+254 KYTVADRPILCDDTV

-291 EAVVVDYEPLPVLA
+291 DAVVVDYELLPVLA
-305 SPDDALA
+305 SPEAALA
-312 EDAPRVHPDTPNLC
+312 DGAPQIHPDLPNLC
-326 HSQPI
+326 YSQPI
-331 IKGDAAS
+331 VKGDAAS
-338 AFAAAAATVEARFR
+338 AFASAAAVVEGRFR

-366 LAYMEG
+366 LAYLEG

-389 LAMASLQA
+389 LALASLQA

-443 LAESMLVTSKR
+443 LAESMLATSKR

-459 GIRLAADANGRLTA
+459 GIRLAANAEGRLTA
-473 LGMDI
+473 LDMDI

-498 MLTSSYYVPNIDVTS
+498 MLTSSYFVPNIHVTS

-543 MLAEKMGIDPLE
+543 LLAEKMGIDPLE
-555 FRRRNSLKPGE
+555 FRRRNSLRPGD
-566 TKATGHVVREWPF
+566 TKATGHVVKEWPF

-585 IRPAYEEAHRAAAAH
+585 LRPKYEEARRAAAAH
-600 AAEDPGNR
+600 AGDG

-628 SIAAVELDPDDGATV
+628 SVAAIELDPDDGVTV

-653 NDSMLNQLV
+653 NDSMLTQLV
-662 AHVLDLP
+662 ASVLELP

-701 AGDAAQQLRAA
+701 AVDAAQQLRAA
-712 MEEEGART
+712 MDEAGART
-720 HAAFVASRRPTRYVG
+720 HAAFVAAGRPARYVG

-743 PLDPET
+743 PLDPVT

-765 EVEVD
+765 EVEVNTA
-770 VETGEVRVLRLTSAA
+770 TGEVKVVRLTSAA
-785 DPGRVIHPQNVEG
+785 DPGRVIHPLNVEG
-798 QLQGGMDMGAG
+798 QLEGGMDMGAG

-815 FVAGKTKDWVTFKF
+815 YVAGKTKDWVTFKF
-829 PSIRYAMD
+829 PNIRHAMD
-837 LQSIVVETPRE
+837 LETILVETPRE

-868 IINAIRDACGAM
+868 IVNAIRDACGAM
-880 VFELPARP
+880 VYELPATP
-888 ERVLAALA
+888 ERVRAALA
-896 AAGARAPAVAGTRSL
+896 AVDAKADGVAAGRHG
-911 ASAGAPSTA
+911 GM
-920 PADAR
+920 
-925 PTVGAR
+925 

>member
-1 VIAEDQRLVKKVSL
+1 MKKVAL
-15 TVNGHPVQVV
+15 TVNARPVQVV
-25 ADPKQTVLLDLV
+25 VDEAEAVLLDFV

-62 VDGKAVLSCV
+62 VNGKAVLSCI
-72 TKVAPLEGADVTT
+72 TKVAGLEGAEVTT

-91 PDQPHLI
+91 PDRPNLV

-112 CIPGMIVTAKELLDA
+112 CIPGMIVTATELLEA
-127 NPDPTRA
+127 NPAPTRA
-134 EIKRALRRN
+134 EIRRALRRN

-154 DAVQLAGRFLRG
+154 DAVQLAGRFLCG
-166 EIAPADLLP
+166 EIAPASLMP
-175 GPDAPPIGVSHPRP
+175 GPDAPPLGVSHPRP
-189 SAMAKACGSAAFG
+189 SALVKACGAAAFG
-202 ADIRMPGALEVAV
+202 ADIRMPGALEIAV
-215 VRSSYAHAVIRGI
+215 VRSPHAHAVIRGI
-228 DATAAE
+228 DTAAAA

-242 MTARDILGTNRL
+242 MTAADIKGTNRI
-254 KYTVADRPVLCDDKV
+254 KYTVADRPILCDDKV

-275 VAIVAAETK
+275 VAIVAAESK

-291 EAVVVDYEPLPVLA
+291 DAVVVDYEPLPVLA
-305 SPDDALA
+305 SPEAALA
-312 EDAPRVHPDTPNLC
+312 DGAPQIHPNLPNLC

-338 AFAAAAATVEARFR
+338 AFASAAAVVEGRFR

-366 LAYMEG
+366 LAYVDG

-389 LAMASLQA
+389 LALASLQA
-397 ALGWEAIRYEEAF
+397 ALGWDTIRYEEAF

-443 LAESMLVTSKR
+443 LAESMLATSKR
-454 HPFDM
+454 HSMDM
-459 GIRLAADANGRLTA
+459 GIRLAANEEGRLTA
-473 LGMDI
+473 LDMDI

-486 SLGIVILNRALH
+486 SLGIVILSRALH
-498 MLTSSYYVPNIDVTS
+498 MLTSSYYVPNINVTS

-533 THYAV
+533 THYAL

-543 MLAEKMGIDPLE
+543 LLAEKMGIDRLE
-555 FRRRNSLKPGE
+555 FRRRNSLKAGE
-566 TKATGHVVREWPF
+566 ATATGHIVKEWPF

-585 IRPAYEEAHRAAAAH
+585 LRPRYEEARRAAAANTSN
-600 AAEDPGNR
+600 G

-628 SIAAVELDPDDGATV
+628 SVAAIELDPDDGVTV

-653 NDSMLNQLV
+653 NDSMLTQLV
-662 AHVLDLP
+662 ASVLELP

-701 AGDAAQQLRAA
+701 AVDAAQQLRAA
-712 MEEEGART
+712 MEEVGART
-720 HAAFVASRRPTRYVG
+720 CAAFVAAGRPTRYVG

-743 PLDPET
+743 PLDPLT

-765 EVEVD
+765 EVEVNTT
-770 VETGEVRVLRLTSAA
+770 TGEVKVVRLTAAA
-785 DPGRVIHPQNVEG
+785 DPGRVIHPLNVEG
-798 QLQGGMDMGAG
+798 QLEGGMDMGAG
-809 FALREE
+809 FALREVY
-815 FVAGKTKDWVTFKF
+815 VAGKTKDWVTFKF
-829 PSIRYAMD
+829 PNIRYAMD
-837 LQSIVVETPRE
+837 LETILVETPRA

-880 VFELPARP
+880 VYDLPATP
-888 ERVLAALA
+888 EKVRAAISGMEA
-896 AAGARAPAVAGTRSL
+896 KASGVVAGRS
-911 ASAGAPSTA
+911 SGM
-920 PADAR
+920 
-925 PTVGAR
+925 